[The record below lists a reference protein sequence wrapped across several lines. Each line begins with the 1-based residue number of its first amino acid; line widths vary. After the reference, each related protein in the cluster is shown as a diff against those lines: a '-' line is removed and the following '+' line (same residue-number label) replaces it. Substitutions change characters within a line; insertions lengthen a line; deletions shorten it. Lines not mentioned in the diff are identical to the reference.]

1 MVLKLEIANKIIGFG
16 GLLISMWFGVW
27 AITVT
32 LLITTCISQIIISII
47 NHVMFRYR
55 VVEQLKDILPP
66 IALSLV
72 MGGGVYAVSLL
83 PLHTVASLLL
93 QIFVGAVIYI
103 LLSILFRVSSF
114 MYVWGVVKSF
124 VKKRGK

>member
-1 MVLKLEIANKIIGFG
+1 
-16 GLLISMWFGVW
+16 MWFGVW

-103 LLSILFRVSSF
+103 LLSVLFRVSSF